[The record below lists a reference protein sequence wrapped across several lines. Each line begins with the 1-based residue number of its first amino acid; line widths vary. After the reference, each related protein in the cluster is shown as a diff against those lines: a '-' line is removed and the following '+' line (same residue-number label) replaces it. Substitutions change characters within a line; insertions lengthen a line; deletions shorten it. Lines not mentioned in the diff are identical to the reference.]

1 MSAQKLCIGGVP
13 NSKQQE
19 FFASRAKYTAYGGA
33 RGGGKSW
40 ALRRKLVAMCLRYAG
55 IHCLLLRR
63 SLEELKA
70 NHIYPMLKEY
80 GALLTWIER
89 ERAFVFANGSRID
102 AGYCDSDRDV
112 LRYHPDLVVVNLGL
126 NDIWGGENSATVY
139 AQTLGKIFDT
149 ITAAG
154 AEVIYM
160 TPNTINYYRSGAT
173 EPHNMDVAL
182 ITADFMTSGHFDG
195 VIEAGRAEAR
205 KRNIPI
211 CDCTKKWKNFERAG
225 VDTTLFLS
233 GGINHPYP
241 DMHWLFA
248 TTLIETLFDL
258 NAD

>member
-1 MSAQKLCIGGVP
+1 MKFRFLEKLNARKKDANASEMPVIAFLGDSVTQGCFCCNDTNESYVTKFRHLLGRLYPSVPAYVLNAGIGGNNTEV
-13 NSKQQE
+13 
-19 FFASRAKYTAYGGA
+19 
-33 RGGGKSW
+33 
-40 ALRRKLVAMCLRYAG
+40 AL
-55 IHCLLLRR
+55 
-63 SLEELKA
+63 
-70 NHIYPMLKEY
+70 N
-80 GALLTWIER
+80 
-89 ERAFVFANGSRID
+89 RI
-102 AGYCDSDRDV
+102 DRDV